1 MNDFESLLISALTES
16 ALAQTRLAKQIE
28 RQTMAIQEL
37 TMALTSDDEDYDD
50 EPLAAVMNP
59 RNG

>member
-1 MNDFESLLISALTES
+1 MTDFENLLIGALTES

-37 TMALTSDDEDYDD
+37 TMALASDDDYDD
-50 EPLAAVMNP
+50 EPLADVMNP